1 MEMKLM
7 IIVILCE
14 FCFSADLNKKKPLSE
29 SLDVFKR
36 CGGWGK
42 EIKNMKDYI
51 SVKEQCYLTFRHNV
65 LCCIEKPDCPEDL
78 VAETPLVPNLLYNI
92 EKLEL
97 GCVEKA
103 KNVYSTTYFCE
114 KKMPKEIADLVIGK
128 FKKGC
133 DERTNADEPVGEEPK
148 IDKKKTMT

>member
-7 IIVILCE
+7 IIVILCGL
-14 FCFSADLNKKKPLSE
+14 CFSANLKKTKPLSE

-36 CGGWGK
+36 CGGWGR

-51 SVKEQCYLTFRHNV
+51 SVKEHCYLTFRQGV

-97 GCVEKA
+97 GCIEKP

-114 KKMPKEIADLVIGK
+114 KKVPKEIVDLVAEKLRKGHAGK
-128 FKKGC
+128 RTYTDDDD
-133 DERTNADEPVGEEPK
+133 DEEEV
-148 IDKKKTMT
+148 DKKKTMI